1 MNEEMPV
8 DHAPV
13 DARAVA
19 QDGIIALRD
28 ERFQDAHDALLAASA
43 AAPAWADPWAYLS
56 SVQLALG
63 KPLDAQDSI
72 ERALELSPDGF
83 ASNQKAGEL
92 SIRLGQLG
100 LAEDHFLAAVR
111 AATHG
116 SGDQRAAQKCL
127 EHTRRMQSK
136 SIQMS
141 SGSPDTSRMR
151 SWFRMPSR
159 GRRPEQLAT
168 VAVEGGRD

>member
-1 MNEEMPV
+1 MKEEGL
-8 DHAPV
+8 PV

-19 QDGIIALRD
+19 QDGIIALRQ
-28 ERFQDAHDALLAASA
+28 ERFQDAQDALLAASA
-43 AAPAWADPWAYLS
+43 AAPDWADPWAYLS

-63 KPLDAQDSI
+63 KPREAQVSI
-72 ERALELSPDGF
+72 ERALELSPAGF

-111 AATHG
+111 AAGHG

-127 EHTRRMQSK
+127 EHTRRMLGK

-151 SWFRMPSR
+151 AWFRMPSR
-159 GRRPEQLAT
+159 GRRTDQLAT
-168 VAVEGGRD
+168 AAVEGGRD

>member
-1 MNEEMPV
+1 MKEEGL
-8 DHAPV
+8 PV

-19 QDGIIALRD
+19 QDGIIALRQ
-28 ERFQDAHDALLAASA
+28 ERFQDAQDALLAASA
-43 AAPAWADPWAYLS
+43 AAPDWADPWAYLS

-63 KPLDAQDSI
+63 KPREAQVSI
-72 ERALELSPDGF
+72 ERALELSPAGF

-111 AATHG
+111 AAGHG

-127 EHTRRMQSK
+127 EHTRRMLSK

-151 SWFRMPSR
+151 AWFRMQSR
-159 GRRPEQLAT
+159 GRRTDQLAT
-168 VAVEGGRD
+168 AAVEGGRD

>member
-1 MNEEMPV
+1 M
-8 DHAPV
+8 

-19 QDGIIALRD
+19 QDGIIALRQ
-28 ERFQDAHDALLAASA
+28 ERFQDAQDALLAASA
-43 AAPAWADPWAYLS
+43 AAPDWADPWAYLS

-63 KPLDAQDSI
+63 KPVSVFPYGDHPEYGHHIGGSDASGI
-72 ERALELSPDGF
+72 VW
-83 ASNQKAGEL
+83 K
-92 SIRLGQLG
+92 

-111 AATHG
+111 AAGHG

-127 EHTRRMQSK
+127 EHTRRMLSK

-151 SWFRMPSR
+151 AWFRMPSR
-159 GRRPEQLAT
+159 GRRTDQLAT
-168 VAVEGGRD
+168 AAVEGGRD

>member
-1 MNEEMPV
+1 MNEEGL
-8 DHAPV
+8 PV

-19 QDGIIALRD
+19 RDGIIALRQ
-28 ERFQDAHDALLAASA
+28 ERYQDAHDAFLAASA
-43 AAPAWADPWAYLS
+43 AASDWAEPWAYLS
-56 SVQLALG
+56 SAQLALG
-63 KPLDAQDSI
+63 KPQEAQDSI

-92 SIRLGQLG
+92 SLRLGQLG

-116 SGDQRAAQKCL
+116 SADQRAATKSL
-127 EHTRRMQSK
+127 EYTRLMLRK

-141 SGSPDTSRMR
+141 SRSPDPSRVR
-151 SWFRMPSR
+151 AWFRMPSR
-159 GRRPEQLAT
+159 GRRREQLGT